1 MWGSWVLL
9 LATMPLMNAA
19 KVVKCR
25 TSRACGLAW
34 VPLYQG
40 SPYGTILAEV
50 VTHRL
55 LLLDGLLSPER
66 IYDEATS

>member
-9 LATMPLMNAA
+9 LATMPLM
-19 KVVKCR
+19 KRGQGSQVSDKP
-25 TSRACGLAW
+25 ACGLAW

-50 VTHRL
+50 VTHRM
-55 LLLDGLLSPER
+55 LLLDWLLSPER
-66 IYDEATS
+66 IYDEAAS

>member
-1 MWGSWVLL
+1 MWGSSVLL

-19 KVVKCR
+19 RVVKCR
-25 TSRACGLAW
+25 TSPACWLAW

-50 VTHRL
+50 VTHRM
-55 LLLDGLLSPER
+55 LLLDWLLSPER